1 MNDRIE
7 YQMRR
12 AQRVLSVLRHRNVPV
27 YNVHLSA
34 NHVRPVIET
43 GAGPFAWHCAAF
55 GLDDRGHWADFIA
68 HLDGV
73 ELHRRVRSREEIR
86 HVG

>member
-7 YQMRR
+7 HQIRR

-55 GLDDRGHWADFIA
+55 GLDDRGHWADFVA
-68 HLDGV
+68 HVAGV